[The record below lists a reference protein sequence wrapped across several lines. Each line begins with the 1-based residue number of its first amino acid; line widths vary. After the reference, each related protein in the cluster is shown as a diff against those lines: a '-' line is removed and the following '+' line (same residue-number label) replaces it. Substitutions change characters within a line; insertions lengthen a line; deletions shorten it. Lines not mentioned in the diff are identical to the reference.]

1 VAISVSA
8 WVWEHSKSRHAA
20 KLVLLYIAWA
30 MREKGDGPFPGWA
43 WPSNAEIAEK
53 TGLSAR
59 SVQVA
64 MTEAVKLGELDVR
77 YNAGPKGCNLYRIIA
92 RTPAESAPPQNLH
105 PENTAPPQDLRG
117 QTFAQASGQ
126 TPAES
131 APPEDS
137 APPQDLHHP
146 PAESAPGTGREPE
159 EKTSP
164 TERSTTANTGDGFLF
179 GANGNGTAP
188 KPKRGRGRP
197 AGQKATDPVFAEWYA
212 VYPVHKSFA
221 DAEQAWAKVMRQ
233 GVDPRVLIAAAKRY
247 RDDEQVLRGY
257 GKYPATWLN
266 KKCWLDEDMPP
277 PQPPPPKQTAAKKTN
292 YSDEEYN
299 GGW

>member
-1 VAISVSA
+1 MAISVSA

-92 RTPAESAPPQNLH
+92 R
-105 PENTAPPQDLRG
+105 
-117 QTFAQASGQ
+117 